1 MSFKFPSYLL
11 SGILLCATVFSLPA
25 CASDIQ
31 SIEKLANQGDAKAQ
45 YEWGMLLVDGDKVK
59 QDTIT
64 GRKWVEKAAEQGYTD
79 AQTQLGQMCTTAEGI
94 PATVPYA
101 EARDY
106 KSAKKWFEKA
116 AAKGDKKAYY
126 FLGNLYKD
134 GNGVQRDY
142 NKSFEYIKK
151 AADKGYAEAQN
162 DIGSM
167 YYFGMKPMSRDY
179 NQARI
184 WFEKAAIQN
193 DRTAKNYLAGMYRL
207 GMGVPV
213 DINKAKSMY
222 KKLCDEGQEI
232 ACYTYKDIEK
242 EGK

>member
-25 CASDIQ
+25 CARDIQ

-64 GRKWVEKAAEQGYTD
+64 GRKW
-79 AQTQLGQMCTTAEGI
+79 I
-94 PATVPYA
+94 
-101 EARDY
+101 
-106 KSAKKWFEKA
+106 EKA

-142 NKSFEYIKK
+142 NKSESVTI
-151 AADKGYAEAQN
+151 
-162 DIGSM
+162 
-167 YYFGMKPMSRDY
+167 
-179 NQARI
+179 
-184 WFEKAAIQN
+184 
-193 DRTAKNYLAGMYRL
+193 
-207 GMGVPV
+207 
-213 DINKAKSMY
+213 
-222 KKLCDEGQEI
+222 
-232 ACYTYKDIEK
+232 
-242 EGK
+242 